1 MRNQKLKSI
10 NFQEQ
15 ESDMLQYENR
25 LNNEREK
32 FKKYSEENQ
41 IKNEEINNLKK
52 ILED

>member
-1 MRNQKLKSI
+1 
-10 NFQEQ
+10 
-15 ESDMLQYENR
+15 MLQYENR